1 MWSALAPRS
10 ILRFYSVHSER
21 STALRQAQE
30 PRLRPERSTERSRRS
45 LAEGSRR
52 SLVELHSVLSTQ
64 HFALKLRVLSAMPT
78 KLPKN
83 PDTCE

>member
-1 MWSALAPRS
+1 V
-10 ILRFYSVHSER
+10 SVR
-21 STALRQAQE
+21 L
-30 PRLRPERSTERSRRS
+30 PFGRLRNRADSE
-45 LAEGSRR
+45 
-52 SLVELHSVLSTQ
+52 LVELHAEVLSNCTQ